1 VVNRVCYTEG
11 LTIKRILLVIAAVV
25 LCLALIEVVNLLEL
39 KANIGRY
46 ADYWRSQATASGN
59 FTYVVLGDS
68 AAQGLG
74 ASKPQ
79 LGYVGLLAKQIA
91 QTTGK
96 QVRVVNLSVSG
107 AQTEDVIN
115 KQLPELKNYKPDL
128 LTVEIGANNVTHWDS
143 ALFSKQYNQLAQAL
157 PAGTIV
163 ANVPYFGG
171 RIRLN
176 TQALAASEIIAQA
189 AATYQL
195 KLVDLQA
202 YTHTRQSIRNYS
214 WDLFHPSNQG
224 YKNWDA
230 AFWQVIQPT
239 LVSK

>member
-1 VVNRVCYTEG
+1 M
-11 LTIKRILLVIAAVV
+11 IKRIAVIFVAVL
-25 LCLALIEVVNLLEL
+25 LCLVFIEVVNLLEL

-46 ADYWRSQATASGN
+46 ADYWRTQATASGD

-79 LGYVGLLAKQIA
+79 FGYVGLLAKQIA

-96 QVRVVNLSVSG
+96 RVRVVNLSVSG

-128 LTVEIGANNVTHWDS
+128 LTVEIGFNNVTHWNPTTF
-143 ALFSKQYNQLAQAL
+143 AEQYNQLASAL

-176 TQALAASEIIAQA
+176 PEAVAANKIIAQA
-189 AATYQL
+189 ATRYQL
-195 KLVDLQA
+195 KLVDLQT
-202 YTHTRQSIRNYS
+202 YTHDRQSLFNYS
-214 WDLFHPSNQG
+214 WDLLHPSNRG
-224 YKNWDA
+224 YHNWNA
-230 AFWQVIQPT
+230 AFWQVVRPT
-239 LVSK
+239 LPTK